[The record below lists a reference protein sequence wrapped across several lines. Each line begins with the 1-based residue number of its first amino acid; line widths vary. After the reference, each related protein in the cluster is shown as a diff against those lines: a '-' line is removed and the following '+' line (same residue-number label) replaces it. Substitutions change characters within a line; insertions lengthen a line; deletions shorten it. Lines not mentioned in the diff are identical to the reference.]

1 MHTYLGYFQQ
11 VKYFSEFIS
20 KRKWKIICFLLIS
33 YCHCMRIFYQSSDT
47 ALYVNAIIMHAY
59 RTSETNFNNKVT
71 SWPVNCKIIFLN
83 HANFWFV

>member
-1 MHTYLGYFQQ
+1 MENYLLPSNFVLSLYAH
-11 VKYFSEFIS
+11 I
-20 KRKWKIICFLLIS
+20 
-33 YCHCMRIFYQSSDT
+33 YQSSDT

-59 RTSETNFNNKVT
+59 RTSETNFDNKVT

>member
-20 KRKWKIICFLLIS
+20 KQKMENYLLPSNFVLSS
-33 YCHCMRIFYQSSDT
+33 YAHIYQSSDT

-71 SWPVNCKIIFLN
+71 SFKFGKLQNYFS
-83 HANFWFV
+83 